1 MTRTFILL
9 CTGVFAIAYALYE
22 LKHMGVYYPDASNPQ
37 LFTGWKAVTEL
48 GPAILATGIA
58 ATAFSL
64 WLFILFFR
72 GSESRRIQSETDRYK
87 QALREAEEAHRA
99 RQNTLIQNHN
109 LETAALRS
117 HYSGAEDVLREAFA
131 QKESL
136 LLQAVQNARKEAK
149 QELEEQREAL
159 NQRESILQKKELA
172 LETTLEK
179 PGNMWPGSGITPCWP
194 VWKQRKQRKD
204 GEMPARRRNG
214 ADGNWKNSR
223 PLTEQQGK
231 NTEAFQDCQKRH
243 QGRFVFCRFSSRFSS
258 NNIACFRLSIC
269 ESFEARRVFRCSIS
283 CFRM

>member
-72 GSESRRIQSETDRYK
+72 SSESRRIQSETDRYK

-99 RQNTLIQNHN
+99 RQNALIQNHN

-131 QKESL
+131 KKENRWR
-136 LLQAVQNARKEAK
+136 QALQNAREEAR
-149 QELEEQREAL
+149 QELEEQTEAL
-159 NQRESILQKKELA
+159 NQRASGLLVQEQTLKARMEEVRKYVAGERHNAMRARLESEEAEKRRQNASATAERRRRK
-172 LETTLEK
+172 LEK
-179 PGNMWPGSGITPCWP
+179 LQTT
-194 VWKQRKQRKD
+194 D
-204 GEMPARRRNG
+204 GTAG
-214 ADGNWKNSR
+214 
-223 PLTEQQGK
+223 
-231 NTEAFQDCQKRH
+231 QKH
-243 QGRFVFCRFSSRFSS
+243 
-258 NNIACFRLSIC
+258 
-269 ESFEARRVFRCSIS
+269 
-283 CFRM
+283 

>member
-72 GSESRRIQSETDRYK
+72 SSESRRIQREISGYQ

-99 RQNTLIQNHN
+99 RQNALIQNHN

-131 QKESL
+131 KREKRWR
-136 LLQAVQNARKEAK
+136 QALQNAREEAR
-149 QELEEQREAL
+149 QELEEQTEAL
-159 NQRESILQKKELA
+159 NQRASGLLVQEQTLKARMEEVRKYVAGERHNAMRARLEAEESEKRRQNASATAERRRRK
-172 LETTLEK
+172 LEK
-179 PGNMWPGSGITPCWP
+179 LQATGGTAG
-194 VWKQRKQRKD
+194 
-204 GEMPARRRNG
+204 
-214 ADGNWKNSR
+214 
-223 PLTEQQGK
+223 
-231 NTEAFQDCQKRH
+231 QKH
-243 QGRFVFCRFSSRFSS
+243 
-258 NNIACFRLSIC
+258 
-269 ESFEARRVFRCSIS
+269 
-283 CFRM
+283 

>member
-72 GSESRRIQSETDRYK
+72 SSESRRIQREISGYQ

-99 RQNTLIQNHN
+99 RQNALIQNHN

-131 QKESL
+131 KREKRWR
-136 LLQAVQNARKEAK
+136 QALQNAREEAR
-149 QELEEQREAL
+149 QELEEQTEAL
-159 NQRESILQKKELA
+159 NQRASGLLVQEQALKARMEEVRKYVAGERHNAMRARLEAEESEKRRQNASATAERRRRK
-172 LETTLEK
+172 LEK
-179 PGNMWPGSGITPCWP
+179 LQAT
-194 VWKQRKQRKD
+194 D
-204 GEMPARRRNG
+204 GTAG
-214 ADGNWKNSR
+214 
-223 PLTEQQGK
+223 
-231 NTEAFQDCQKRH
+231 QKH
-243 QGRFVFCRFSSRFSS
+243 
-258 NNIACFRLSIC
+258 
-269 ESFEARRVFRCSIS
+269 
-283 CFRM
+283 

>member
-22 LKHMGVYYPDASNPQ
+22 LNHYGVYYPDASNPEA
-37 LFTGWKAVTEL
+37 FTGWKAVTEL

-72 GSESRRIQSETDRYK
+72 GSESRRIQREISGYQ

-131 QKESL
+131 KKENRWR
-136 LLQAVQNARKEAK
+136 QALQNAREEAR
-149 QELEEQREAL
+149 QELEEQTEAL
-159 NQRESILQKKELA
+159 NQRASGLLVQEQTLKARMEEVRKYVAGERHNAMRARLESEEAEKRRQNASATAERRRRK
-172 LETTLEK
+172 LEK
-179 PGNMWPGSGITPCWP
+179 LQTT
-194 VWKQRKQRKD
+194 D
-204 GEMPARRRNG
+204 GTAG
-214 ADGNWKNSR
+214 
-223 PLTEQQGK
+223 
-231 NTEAFQDCQKRH
+231 QKH
-243 QGRFVFCRFSSRFSS
+243 
-258 NNIACFRLSIC
+258 
-269 ESFEARRVFRCSIS
+269 
-283 CFRM
+283 

>member
-72 GSESRRIQSETDRYK
+72 SSESRRIQREISGYQQER
-87 QALREAEEAHRA
+87 REAEEAHRT

-131 QKESL
+131 KKENRWR
-136 LLQAVQNARKEAK
+136 QALQNAREEAR
-149 QELEEQREAL
+149 QELEEQTEAL
-159 NQRESILQKKELA
+159 NQRASGLLVQEQA
-172 LETTLEK
+172 LKARMAEVRKYVAGERHNAMRARLEA
-179 PGNMWPGSGITPCWP
+179 
-194 VWKQRKQRKD
+194 
-204 GEMPARRRNG
+204 E
-214 ADGNWKNSR
+214 
-223 PLTEQQGK
+223 
-231 NTEAFQDCQKRH
+231 EA
-243 QGRFVFCRFSSRFSS
+243 
-258 NNIACFRLSIC
+258 
-269 ESFEARRVFRCSIS
+269 
-283 CFRM
+283 

>member
-48 GPAILATGIA
+48 GPAILATAIA

-72 GSESRRIQSETDRYK
+72 GSESRRIQSEISGYQQERWD
-87 QALREAEEAHRA
+87 AEEAHRA

-131 QKESL
+131 KKENRWR
-136 LLQAVQNARKEAK
+136 QALKNAREEAR
-149 QELEEQREAL
+149 QELEEQTEAL
-159 NQRESILQKKELA
+159 NQRASGLLVQEQA
-172 LETTLEK
+172 LKARMEEVRKYVAGERHNAMRARLEAEK
-179 PGNMWPGSGITPCWP
+179 A
-194 VWKQRKQRKD
+194 
-204 GEMPARRRNG
+204 EERRRNACATAERRRRKLEKLQATG
-214 ADGNWKNSR
+214 GTAG
-223 PLTEQQGK
+223 
-231 NTEAFQDCQKRH
+231 QKH
-243 QGRFVFCRFSSRFSS
+243 
-258 NNIACFRLSIC
+258 
-269 ESFEARRVFRCSIS
+269 
-283 CFRM
+283 

>member
-22 LKHMGVYYPDASNPQ
+22 LNHYGVYYPDVSNPEA
-37 LFTGWKAVTEL
+37 FTGWKAVTEL

-72 GSESRRIQSETDRYK
+72 GSESRRIQREISGYQ

-117 HYSGAEDVLREAFA
+117 HYIGAEDVLREAFA

-136 LLQAVQNARKEAK
+136 LLQAVQNARKEARK
-149 QELEEQREAL
+149 ELEEQREAL
-159 NQRESILQKKELA
+159 NQRASGLLVQEQTLKARMEEVRKYVAGERHNA
-172 LETTLEK
+172 MRARLEAEK
-179 PGNMWPGSGITPCWP
+179 A
-194 VWKQRKQRKD
+194 
-204 GEMPARRRNG
+204 EERRRNACATAERRRRKLEKLQATG
-214 ADGNWKNSR
+214 GTAG
-223 PLTEQQGK
+223 
-231 NTEAFQDCQKRH
+231 QKH
-243 QGRFVFCRFSSRFSS
+243 
-258 NNIACFRLSIC
+258 
-269 ESFEARRVFRCSIS
+269 
-283 CFRM
+283 

>member
-48 GPAILATGIA
+48 GPAILATAIA

-72 GSESRRIQSETDRYK
+72 GSEDRRIQRETSGYQ

-117 HYSGAEDVLREAFA
+117 HYIGAEDVLREAFA

-136 LLQAVQNARKEAK
+136 LLQAVQNARKEAR
-149 QELEEQREAL
+149 QELEEQTEAL
-159 NQRESILQKKELA
+159 NQRASGLLVQEQTLKARMEEVRKYVAGERHNTELA
-172 LETTLEK
+172 RLEAEK
-179 PGNMWPGSGITPCWP
+179 A
-194 VWKQRKQRKD
+194 
-204 GEMPARRRNG
+204 EERRRNACATAERRRRKLEKLQATG
-214 ADGNWKNSR
+214 GTAG
-223 PLTEQQGK
+223 
-231 NTEAFQDCQKRH
+231 QKH
-243 QGRFVFCRFSSRFSS
+243 
-258 NNIACFRLSIC
+258 
-269 ESFEARRVFRCSIS
+269 
-283 CFRM
+283 

>member
-48 GPAILATGIA
+48 GPAIPATGIA

-109 LETAALRS
+109 LRQRPCEATTV
-117 HYSGAEDVLREAFA
+117 VLRMYCGKRLHKKKASCFRRCRMPERSQAGA
-131 QKESL
+131 GRTEGGTES
-136 LLQAVQNARKEAK
+136 ARIHPAE
-149 QELEEQREAL
+149 
-159 NQRESILQKKELA
+159 KKELA
-172 LETTLEK
+172 LK
-179 PGNMWPGSGITPCWP
+179 QPWRRPGNMWPGSGITPCWP

-214 ADGNWKNSR
+214 ADGNWKK
-223 PLTEQQGK
+223 LQTTDG
-231 NTEAFQDCQKRH
+231 TAGQKH
-243 QGRFVFCRFSSRFSS
+243 
-258 NNIACFRLSIC
+258 
-269 ESFEARRVFRCSIS
+269 
-283 CFRM
+283 

>member
-72 GSESRRIQSETDRYK
+72 SSESRRIQSETDRYK

-109 LETAALRS
+109 LETAALQS
-117 HYSGAEDVLREAFA
+117 HYSGAEDVLREEFA
-131 QKESL
+131 KKENRWR
-136 LLQAVQNARKEAK
+136 QALQNAREEAR
-149 QELEEQREAL
+149 QELEEQTEAL
-159 NQRESILQKKELA
+159 NQRASGLLVQEQALKARMAEVRKYVAGERHNAMLA
-172 LETTLEK
+172 RLEAEEAEKRRQNASATAERRRRKLEK
-179 PGNMWPGSGITPCWP
+179 LQAT
-194 VWKQRKQRKD
+194 D
-204 GEMPARRRNG
+204 GTAG
-214 ADGNWKNSR
+214 
-223 PLTEQQGK
+223 
-231 NTEAFQDCQKRH
+231 QKH
-243 QGRFVFCRFSSRFSS
+243 
-258 NNIACFRLSIC
+258 
-269 ESFEARRVFRCSIS
+269 
-283 CFRM
+283 

>member
-72 GSESRRIQSETDRYK
+72 SSESRRIQREISGYQ

-131 QKESL
+131 KREKRWR
-136 LLQAVQNARKEAK
+136 QALQNAREEAR
-149 QELEEQREAL
+149 QELEEQTEAL
-159 NQRESILQKKELA
+159 NQRASGLLVQEQTLKARMEEVRKYVAGERHNAMRARLEAEESEKRRQNASATAERRRRK
-172 LETTLEK
+172 LEK
-179 PGNMWPGSGITPCWP
+179 LQAT
-194 VWKQRKQRKD
+194 D
-204 GEMPARRRNG
+204 GTAG
-214 ADGNWKNSR
+214 
-223 PLTEQQGK
+223 
-231 NTEAFQDCQKRH
+231 QKH
-243 QGRFVFCRFSSRFSS
+243 
-258 NNIACFRLSIC
+258 
-269 ESFEARRVFRCSIS
+269 
-283 CFRM
+283 

>member
-1 MTRTFILL
+1 MTRTFFLL

-22 LKHMGVYYPDASNPQ
+22 LNHYGVYYPDAINPEA
-37 LFTGWKAVTEL
+37 FTGWKAVTEL

-72 GSESRRIQSETDRYK
+72 GSESRRIQREISGYQ

-136 LLQAVQNARKEAK
+136 LLQAVQNAPKEARK
-149 QELEEQREAL
+149 ELEEQREAL
-159 NQRESILQKKELA
+159 NQRGSILQKKE
-172 LETTLEK
+172 
-179 PGNMWPGSGITPCWP
+179 
-194 VWKQRKQRKD
+194 
-204 GEMPARRRNG
+204 
-214 ADGNWKNSR
+214 
-223 PLTEQQGK
+223 
-231 NTEAFQDCQKRH
+231 
-243 QGRFVFCRFSSRFSS
+243 
-258 NNIACFRLSIC
+258 
-269 ESFEARRVFRCSIS
+269 
-283 CFRM
+283 

>member
-72 GSESRRIQSETDRYK
+72 GSESRRIQREISGYQ

-131 QKESL
+131 KKENRWR
-136 LLQAVQNARKEAK
+136 QALQNAREEAR
-149 QELEEQREAL
+149 QELEEQTEAL
-159 NQRESILQKKELA
+159 NQRASGLLVQEQTLKARMEEVRKYVAGERHNAMRARLESEEAEKRRQNASATAERRRRK
-172 LETTLEK
+172 LEK
-179 PGNMWPGSGITPCWP
+179 LQAT
-194 VWKQRKQRKD
+194 D
-204 GEMPARRRNG
+204 GTAG
-214 ADGNWKNSR
+214 
-223 PLTEQQGK
+223 
-231 NTEAFQDCQKRH
+231 QKH
-243 QGRFVFCRFSSRFSS
+243 
-258 NNIACFRLSIC
+258 
-269 ESFEARRVFRCSIS
+269 
-283 CFRM
+283 

>member
-72 GSESRRIQSETDRYK
+72 GSESRRIQREISGYQ

-131 QKESL
+131 KKENRWR
-136 LLQAVQNARKEAK
+136 QALQNAREEAR
-149 QELEEQREAL
+149 QELEEQTEAL
-159 NQRESILQKKELA
+159 NQRASGLLVQEQTLKARMEEVRKYVAGERHNTELA
-172 LETTLEK
+172 RLEAEK
-179 PGNMWPGSGITPCWP
+179 A
-194 VWKQRKQRKD
+194 
-204 GEMPARRRNG
+204 EERRRN
-214 ADGNWKNSR
+214 ACATAERRRRKLEKLQTTDG
-223 PLTEQQGK
+223 TAG
-231 NTEAFQDCQKRH
+231 QKH
-243 QGRFVFCRFSSRFSS
+243 
-258 NNIACFRLSIC
+258 
-269 ESFEARRVFRCSIS
+269 
-283 CFRM
+283 